1 MNQINDQ
8 DCRQTETAPPSPSLF
23 SILQFSNPQLPF
35 TNYQQLITDHFS
47 LPFTFL
53 VNNFHIAH
61 KMSAGGST
69 IGRITTTSQMRKFAI
84 P

>member
-1 MNQINDQ
+1 MQNRDSASLAVPVSIQQSLISSLQ
-8 DCRQTETAPPSPSLF
+8 SPL
-23 SILQFSNPQLPF
+23 
-35 TNYQQLITDHFS
+35 TNYSPLLTDHFS
-47 LPFTFL
+47 LPFAFL

-61 KMSAGGST
+61 KINAGGNT